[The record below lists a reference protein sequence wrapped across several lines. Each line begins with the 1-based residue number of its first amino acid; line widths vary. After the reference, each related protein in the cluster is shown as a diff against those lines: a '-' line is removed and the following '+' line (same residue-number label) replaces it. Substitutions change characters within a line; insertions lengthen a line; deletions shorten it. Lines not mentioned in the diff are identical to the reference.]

1 LSMNPEPHENANKE
15 CVGPNSD
22 LAGKASSCAGCPNQA
37 ACASGQAKQRD
48 PALDE
53 IAQRLSPIKHKIL
66 VLSGKGGVGKSTFAS
81 QFAWFLA
88 GQNNNQVGILDID
101 ICGPSIPRMMGV
113 ENAEVRQSSFGWEP
127 VYADDNLAVMSIGF
141 MLGSKDDAVIW
152 RGPRKNGLIKQ
163 FLTDVAWG
171 NLDFLIVDA
180 PPGTSDEHISIA
192 QYLKEQNIDGAIVVT
207 TPQEIA
213 LLDVRKEINFCRKTG
228 IPVLGVVE
236 NMAGYV
242 CPCCKARTE
251 IFSADTGGAAKMA
264 ADMGIKF
271 FGSIPLDP
279 LLLRSCERGESYFA
293 SHPDAPAT
301 KPFSSV
307 VEGIMQSLPAN
318 TVH

>member
-1 LSMNPEPHENANKE
+1 MRTQTKSASDQIVTLQERPPAVLDVQIKQLVRLDKPNKE
-15 CVGPNSD
+15 IQHSTKLLRDYHQSNIKYLFCREKVG
-22 LAGKASSCAGCPNQA
+22 LAKAPLPLSSPGFWP
-37 ACASGQAKQRD
+37 AK
-48 PALDE
+48 
-53 IAQRLSPIKHKIL
+53 IITSIK
-66 VLSGKGGVGKSTFAS
+66 
-81 QFAWFLA
+81 
-88 GQNNNQVGILDID
+88 VGILDID